1 MLRELSEKW
10 LCKDE
15 AKLIQLDG
23 YFIVVDAKLPQRK
36 EFHLS
41 RN

>member
-15 AKLIQLDG
+15 AKLIQLEG
-23 YFIVVDAKLPQRK
+23 YFIVVDA
-36 EFHLS
+36 
-41 RN
+41 N

>member
-1 MLRELSEKW
+1 MLRELSEKR

-15 AKLIQLDG
+15 AKLIQLEV